1 MINSI
6 KKYKGLL
13 FTFLLLFPLWGIGGL
28 SQTYPVQVNVH
39 ALTPYSNQLSDY
51 YTTSREKLVVSLLNR
66 DQNRP
71 TLDVE
76 LQMTISSSSGL
87 KLQNRQ
93 GVYYPTIS
101 LTQGVMTRLTQDDLA
116 PYLQPQNINQ
126 QGYMNQGKL
135 PDGMVEFTFQAIE
148 KYTRKTVSLPATA
161 RVWLTAQKPPL
172 LSLPSNGEMTG
183 FSEPMNLRFQWTP
196 QHKNISQVEYEFELR
211 ELPNNGASPQSAF
224 LYAPVIHQE
233 RLLYTSLM
241 YTPMMPLLDPD
252 KTYGWRV
259 RAIAKDG
266 ADEINLFEN
275 NGFSEIWFFK
285 TQTNCLSP
293 MNCAATVKDNSI
305 ELTWAESGGN
315 MEYAVQ
321 YRPKTSVSGEWKTI
335 AAGTPKAT
343 LKSLQ
348 YATVYEYRV
357 GIICGNSRDAVYSTV
372 YEAATGER
380 DLSNC
385 GLEYKADV
393 SNRELLPEL
402 RVGDVVTVGG
412 GFPLTVTRVSGG
424 NGVFSGEGVM
434 PLRWV
439 LNAEFAVEFVN
450 LLVNTD
456 YEQIGGRA
464 SLMYN
469 KKKGMVGDLDAFTDG
484 GVVENT
490 RNGIVMPELTLDF
503 VIPENPVFEYNPQ
516 TDELVVFS
524 TDGGEP
530 LAVQM
535 PKNDGK
541 TVFPV
546 IVKDKEGNLYK
557 VESLPPTPSEGGG
570 AESPSIAD
578 GNQPLT
584 ATYLGRQ
591 GEVLPELDNNNV
603 AYNTAIVSFEKGGGS
618 YAFDTWQNYYQSV
631 SIIESKK
638 VYEHLNGGNKKP
650 YHVPWKLLP
659 AGESDVVKAKIELID
674 KNFDPEK
681 VIFSTPQGTT
691 FKSVYDSKSKTYTLS
706 LAAGQD
712 NDVQEIYALNKL
724 SNDNYQTLGK
734 LNVITYKKQS
744 PKLVIVNINNY
755 TIDKQ
760 SLKAELDNIY
770 LPVGVNWQV
779 SSDAFSY
786 ENDKDNFLNTESSLL
801 QSYTEPMKKLQAAY
815 AAAKGGIDKSTC
827 YIFVLNYSGTEK
839 NRNTAGFM
847 PRGKQFGYIFLSN
860 LKASEVNNAVAHEL
874 GHGLWKLRHTF
885 DESYGKTAQATQG
898 TTNNLMDY
906 NGGMA
911 LAKWQ
916 WDMMSAPAIF
926 DGVFDSDEEA
936 MKLSDYCNAQKPT
949 KAGTKEAEKVITKGV
964 TKFTGYNTI
973 ELDCE
978 KVWYYHTGTT
988 DAFGKVTNTGWHE
1001 EDDYPNVIKNVIKGL
1016 LIINSDDIFI
1026 SYRENDV
1033 FQIQNL
1039 KSDYIYACQSFL
1051 SKENIN
1057 DAAIEAILNNEQYI
1071 SKVYNELQK
1080 EISHIHFMRSGAV
1093 QSISPEFELMTLG
1106 LGAVIKNIT
1115 VKLAGKAAIK
1125 GMSQGTFILAARNAL
1140 GKGTTREAIIGL
1152 KNVFKGTIDDIAG
1165 AASKIK
1171 NYRTANNL
1179 KGGNFGYLEG
1189 TVNGKVVDSKMWR
1202 SGTAN
1207 IKTEPQIFKAIE
1219 VEGASGG
1226 VWLRNTDSEYKM
1238 LNKLAEDLGGK
1249 TGMKYPNIQGE
1260 LKIISENPYCDSCIG
1275 IIQQFNEM
1283 FPNIKLILIDGVK

>member
-13 FTFLLLFPLWGIGGL
+13 FTFLLLFPLWGTGGL

-39 ALTPYSNQLSDY
+39 ALAPYSNQLSDY

-87 KLQNRQ
+87 KLQNRL

-116 PYLQPQNINQ
+116 PYLQAQNINR

-148 KYTRKTVSLPATA
+148 KYTRKAVSLPATA
-161 RVWLTAQKPPL
+161 RVWLTTQKPPL

-211 ELPNNGASPQSAF
+211 ELPDNDASAQSAF
-224 LYAPVIHQE
+224 LYSPVIHQE

-275 NGFSEIWFFK
+275 GGFSEIWFFK

-293 MNCAATVKDNSI
+293 MNCAATVRDNSI
-305 ELTWAESGGN
+305 ELTWAANGQSTD
-315 MEYAVQ
+315 YAVQ

-335 AAGTPKAT
+335 TAGTPKAT

-348 YATVYEYRV
+348 YATAYEYRV
-357 GIICGNSRDAVYSTV
+357 GVICGDSKQPVYTAV

-402 RVGDVVTVGG
+402 RIGDVVRVGG

-424 NGVFSGEGVM
+424 NGVFTGEGVM

-464 SLMYN
+464 SIMYN
-469 KKKGMVGDLDAFTDG
+469 TKKAMVGDLDAFTEG

-516 TDELVVFS
+516 TNELMVFS

-530 LAVQM
+530 QAVQM

-546 IVKDKEGNLYK
+546 TVKDKEGNLYK
-557 VESLPPTPSEGGG
+557 VENLPPPSSEGGG

-578 GNQPLT
+578 SNQPLT
-584 ATYLGRQ
+584 ATYLGKQ

-603 AYNTAIVSFEKGGGS
+603 AYNTAIVSFEKGGGN
-618 YAFDTWQNYYQSV
+618 YAFDTWQDYYQSV
-631 SIIESKK
+631 SIIDSKK

-674 KNFDPEK
+674 KSFNPEK
-681 VIFSTPQGTT
+681 VIFSTPQGVT
-691 FKSVYDSKSKTYTLS
+691 FKSAYDSKNKTYTLS

-724 SNDNYQTLGK
+724 SNENYQTLGK

-755 TIDKQ
+755 RIDEQ
-760 SLKAELDNIY
+760 SLKAELDDIY
-770 LPVGVNWQV
+770 LPVGVDWQV

-786 ENDKDNFLNTESSLL
+786 EGDKDNFLNTESSLL

-815 AAAKGGIDKSTC
+815 AAEGGIDKNTC

-860 LKASEVNNAVAHEL
+860 LKVSEVNNAVAHEL

-906 NGGMA
+906 NRGTA

-926 DGVFDSDEEA
+926 DGVLDSDEEG
-936 MKLSDYCNAQKPT
+936 MKLTDYCNAQKPA
-949 KAGTKEAEKVITKGV
+949 KAGTKEAEKAITKGV
-964 TKFTGYNTI
+964 TNFTGYNTI

-1016 LIINSDDIFI
+1016 LILNSDDIFI
-1026 SYRENDV
+1026 SYRETDI
-1033 FQIQNL
+1033 FQIQSL
-1039 KSDYIYACQSFL
+1039 KADYIYACQTFL

-1057 DAAIEAILNNEQYI
+1057 DAAIEAILNNKQYI
-1071 SKVYNELQK
+1071 NKAYNELQK
-1080 EISHIHFMRSGAV
+1080 EISHIHFMRSGAI

-1115 VKLAGKAAIK
+1115 VKLVDKAAIK
-1125 GMSQGTFILAARNAL
+1125 GMSREAFTLAVRNAL
-1140 GKGTTREAIIGL
+1140 GKGSVKVIF
-1152 KNVFKGTIDDIAG
+1152 KNVDEFLAKVPASFREQVKKAFVDGTATIKYADKDMILYRHISKDGPEISYWFSRTIESPANAKKLFALPKDNTAEMIVKVRVKEG
-1165 AASKIK
+1165 TPYIEGKVASQV
-1171 NYRTANNL
+1171 NNT
-1179 KGGNFGYLEG
+1179 KYFDSDAIGGGNQLYFL
-1189 TVNGKVVDSKMWR
+1189 
-1202 SGTAN
+1202 
-1207 IKTEPQIFKAIE
+1207 Q
-1219 VEGASGG
+1219 
-1226 VWLRNTDSEYKM
+1226 
-1238 LNKLAEDLGGK
+1238 EDLS
-1249 TGMKYPNIQGE
+1249 NIE
-1260 LKIISENPYCDSCIG
+1260 KIEKFTNSLK
-1275 IIQQFNEM
+1275 
-1283 FPNIKLILIDGVK
+1283 